1 MEYVNDNTTLRI
13 SKRWHSIT
21 PLPTFVGN
29 QNMKNIMEKANW
41 QNISMG
47 GVVMGKCEDKQK
59 SLALLKQIVNILKED
74 MEDYNWAMFTRA
86 MDFFKECAS
95 LKKLILE

>member
-1 MEYVNDNTTLRI
+1 
-13 SKRWHSIT
+13 
-21 PLPTFVGN
+21 
-29 QNMKNIMEKANW
+29 
-41 QNISMG
+41 MG
-47 GVVMGKCEDKQK
+47 GIVMGKCEDKQK

-74 MEDYNWAMFTRA
+74 MEDYNWAMFTHA